1 MNKAHVVGEFG
12 IVRNKADYA
21 GVPVKDAFNEVY
33 LPAKPFES
41 LMRFIAENND
51 PAGGIDQ
58 AFSVHLKNGKYFIG
72 VKNYVGLI
80 ETRDG
85 TTLEI
90 LPKIFRSKIH
100 DELGDI
106 SFCRNVLLRML
117 RCLKDSPFI
126 RIDQA
131 SLKTAKLPIL
141 EIFISLFLDEFEL
154 ILQRGIKQHYVTKRE
169 NEVTLKGKLQIE
181 QHIRQ
186 NFLKKQF
193 FFVEYDEF
201 HADIPQNRIL
211 KAALNVLNTK
221 TRSTRNRIRIVN
233 YLALLDEIPFPGNL
247 EKDLSDACNHSRLFN
262 YYKQALQW
270 ARIFLKGESFTSF
283 KGKEVNQAILF
294 PMEQLFEVYV
304 ADQFRRSLADWNV
317 QAQDRKYHL
326 VEKHEGERKFRLR
339 PDLVVFDEAV
349 KIVADTKWKI
359 VNQHAPAK
367 NYLISQSDMYQLYAY
382 GKKYQ
387 QEGKEVRLMLIYPK
401 HQDFTRFLT
410 FEYDSGLKIDVVPY
424 DFENPGI
431 LCFPCFDTSFKF
443 QIQ

>member
-1 MNKAHVVGEFG
+1 MNKSYVIGEFG
-12 IVRNKADYA
+12 IIRKKADYA

-33 LPAKPFES
+33 LPSKPFES

-51 PAGGIDQ
+51 SSGGIDQ
-58 AFSVHLKNGKYFIG
+58 AFSVHLKNGKYFIC

-100 DELGDI
+100 DDLGDI

-221 TRSTRNRIRIVN
+221 TRSTRNRVRIVN
-233 YLALLDEIPFPGNL
+233 YLAMLDEIPLPGHL

-294 PMEQLFEVYV
+294 PMEQLFEAYV
-304 ADQFRRSLADWNV
+304 ADQFRRSLTKWNV

-326 VEKHEGERKFRLR
+326 VENHKGEKKFRIR

-359 VNQHAPAK
+359 VNQHVPAK
-367 NYLISQSDMYQLYAY
+367 NYLISQADMYQLYAY

-387 QEGKEVRLMLIYPK
+387 QEGKGVRLMLIYPK
-401 HQDFTRFLT
+401 HQDFSRFLT

-424 DFENPGI
+424 DFEDPEI
-431 LCFPCFDTSFKF
+431 HCFPCFTELS
-443 QIQ
+443 QYTVT